1 MLLALLRSPLP
12 PANSRKRVLNL
23 DLTSCNFKLKAEGEV
38 LSYNGM
44 DYSDHFLDQNSVTTA
59 ESFISE
65 KA

>member
-1 MLLALLRSPLP
+1 MLLTLLRSPLP
-12 PANSRKRVLNL
+12 PANSRKRVLNIG
-23 DLTSCNFKLKAEGEV
+23 LTQFNFKVKAEDEV